1 MLTRKFLLFACL
13 MFGMAT
19 GACAARGADPLTLTS
34 KDAGSTVHV
43 KQGDVVTI
51 ALEGNPTT
59 GYTWEVAPGSG
70 VGLEQQGEPQFKPDS
85 NARGAGGTMTL
96 QFKASQPGTYP
107 LKLIYHRTF
116 EPNVP
121 PLKSFEAVVVVE

>member
-1 MLTRKFLLFACL
+1 MFTRKCVLFACL
-13 MFGMAT
+13 MLGMVM
-19 GACAARGADPLTLTS
+19 GACTPRGADPLTLTN

-59 GYTWEVAPGSG
+59 GYTWEIAPGSG
-70 VGLEQQGEPQFKPDS
+70 AGLEQQGEPQFKPDS
-85 NARGAGGTMTL
+85 NALGAGGTMTL

-107 LKLIYHRTF
+107 LRLIYHRTF

-121 PLKSFEAVVVVE
+121 PLKSFEVVVVVE